1 MAVGKDKTG
10 VLINMDKSL
19 KSTLE
24 DLAKKNNR
32 SLTSYIVNILKKH
45 IDNISNE

>member
-1 MAVGKDKTG
+1 MAIGKDKTG

-19 KSTLE
+19 KSILE
-24 DLAKKNNR
+24 DLAKKDNR

>member
-1 MAVGKDKTG
+1 MAIGKDKTG

-24 DLAKKNNR
+24 DLAKKDNR

-45 IDNISNE
+45 VDNISNE

>member
-1 MAVGKDKTG
+1 MPLMLELTHR
-10 VLINMDKSL
+10 LTL

-24 DLAKKNNR
+24 DLAKKDNR

>member
-24 DLAKKNNR
+24 DLAKKDNR

>member
-1 MAVGKDKTG
+1 MAIGKDKTG

-19 KSTLE
+19 KSILE
-24 DLAKKNNR
+24 DLAKKDNR

-45 IDNISNE
+45 VDNISNE

>member
-24 DLAKKNNR
+24 DLAKKDNR
-32 SLTSYIVNILKKH
+32 SLTSYIINILKKH

>member
-1 MAVGKDKTG
+1 MAIGKDKTG

-19 KSTLE
+19 KSILE
-24 DLAKKNNR
+24 DLSKKDNR

-45 IDNISNE
+45 VDNISNE